1 MEYIWIN
8 GLASFDGFIVEI
20 PHLIYNFH
28 IILFFEMEL
37 SETYDTKIEVR
48 NHHYHS
54 LRRMEP
60 PAQLR
65 NNVPKVEKDQ
75 LIRKI

>member
-1 MEYIWIN
+1 MEYIWLII
-8 GLASFDGFIVEI
+8 FVRKDEFIVEM

-37 SETYDTKIEVR
+37 SETYDARVEVR
-48 NHHYHS
+48 NHHYENIRHIDTH
-54 LRRMEP
+54 
-60 PAQLR
+60 QHFR
-65 NNVPKVEKDQ
+65 NMSPKAEKDQ